1 MKMSSAFQLFK
12 SYYPLAAPWG
22 ISISCGRGVATV
34 FDRQRRF
41 RLEML
46 PPRPRAGSPG
56 SLAAQFADDN
66 RRELFMMREARNLY
80 GIVYAENLGNDFR
93 LIEMS
98 ASAPRLPQPY
108 ASPLRLSY
116 LLALAGTACGGRYSA
131 ESATITCDGV
141 SRIVANPGIPVT
153 VTVSPGGK
161 VSTALGGN
169 APLETADSLTLRYAR
184 LYWRDNAEWFAN
196 FAARRLELL

>member
-22 ISISCGRGVATV
+22 VSISYGRGVASV
-34 FDRQRRF
+34 FDRQRKF

-46 PPRPRAGSPG
+46 PPRQRTGSPG

-80 GIVYAENLGNDFR
+80 GIVYAENLGNDLR

-98 ASAPRLPQPY
+98 ASAPRLPMAC

-116 LLALAGTACGGRYSA
+116 LLALAGAVSGGRYSA

-141 SRIVANPGIPVT
+141 SRVVANPGVPLT
-153 VTVSPGGK
+153 VTVLPGGK
-161 VSTALGGN
+161 VTTALGGN
-169 APLETADSLTLRYAR
+169 APLETADSLALRYAR

-196 FAARRLELL
+196 LAAGRLELL